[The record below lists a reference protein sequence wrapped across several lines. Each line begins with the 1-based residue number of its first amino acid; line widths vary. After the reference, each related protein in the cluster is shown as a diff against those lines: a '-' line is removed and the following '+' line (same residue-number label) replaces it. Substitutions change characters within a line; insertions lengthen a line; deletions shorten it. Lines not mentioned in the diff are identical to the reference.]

1 MAQIM
6 RVPLFRH
13 LRAEPSAHVLHY
25 HKGRL
30 RRSGRGLSF
39 WYRPLVSG
47 LAEIPLDDREQSF
60 LFTGR
65 SLDFQDV
72 TVQGAVTYRVAKP
85 EELAKRLDFSIDVD
99 RGMYLRK
106 PFEQLTGI
114 MAQLAQQVALD
125 FMAHQPLRTVLQ
137 EGVQS
142 LRDRIDQ
149 FLRGSGELPGMGIE
163 LVSVRVAKVSP
174 TSELEKALQAP
185 TRETIQQT
193 ADEAVFQRRA
203 QAVDKERAIAENELQ
218 NKIELARR
226 AEALIRQEGANEVH
240 RHEELS
246 AALRIE
252 ASAAA
257 DTAKV
262 KADGDAAVIR
272 SKAAAR
278 AEAIDQ
284 VHGARNRAEAVHLD
298 AYGRLPAAIVFG
310 LAMRELAGRLQK
322 IDHLNL
328 APDAFG
334 PLLQELLSAGTKR
347 LEGGA
352 GK

>member
-1 MAQIM
+1 MAHIL

-25 HKGRL
+25 QKGRL

-47 LAEIPLDDREQSF
+47 LAEIPLDDREQAF
-60 LFTGR
+60 LFNGR
-65 SLDFQDV
+65 TLDFQDV
-72 TVQGAVTYRVAKP
+72 SVQGAITYRVAKP
-85 EELAKRLDFSIDVD
+85 EELAKRLDFTIDVD
-99 RGMYLRK
+99 RGTYVKK

-114 MAQLAQQVALD
+114 VAQLAQQVALD
-125 FMAHQPLRTVLQ
+125 YLAHQPLRTVLQ
-137 EGVQS
+137 EGVQA

-149 FLRGSGELPGMGIE
+149 FLRESGELPGMGIE
-163 LVSVRVAKVSP
+163 LVSVRVAKVAPS
-174 TSELEKALQAP
+174 SELEKALQAP
-185 TRETIQQT
+185 TRELIQQT

-226 AEALIRQEGANEVH
+226 AEALIRQEGANES
-240 RHEELS
+240 RKQEELA

-252 ASAAA
+252 ATASAE
-257 DTAKV
+257 TARL
-262 KADGDAAVIR
+262 KADGEAAVIR

-284 VHGARNRAEAVHLD
+284 VQGARNRAEAVELD
-298 AYGRLPAAIVFG
+298 AYGKLPAAIVFG
-310 LAMRELAGRLQK
+310 LALRELAGKLQK
-322 IDHLNL
+322 VDHLNL
-328 APDAFG
+328 GPDAFG
-334 PLLQELLSAGTKR
+334 PLLQDLLTAGTRR
-347 LEGGA
+347 LE
-352 GK
+352 K